1 MSLINKEV
9 NDFEVKAFQNDE
21 FKTVKKEDIL
31 GKWRGTLPLPV
42 RSRPAKWSWR

>member
-21 FKTVKKEDIL
+21 FKTVKIENDFTKN
-31 GKWRGTLPLPV
+31 TVQSV
-42 RSRPAKWSWR
+42 RT

>member
-21 FKTVKKEDIL
+21 FKTVKKD
-31 GKWRGTLPLPV
+31 GN
-42 RSRPAKWSWR
+42 

>member
-9 NDFEVKAFQNDE
+9 NDFEVQAFQNDE

-31 GKWRGTLPLPV
+31 GKWSVFFFIQQILRLFALLN
-42 RSRPAKWSWR
+42 

>member
-21 FKTVKKEDIL
+21 FKTAIPASITSIL
-31 GKWRGTLPLPV
+31 
-42 RSRPAKWSWR
+42 

>member
-21 FKTVKKEDIL
+21 FKTVKKEAIL
-31 GKWRGTLPLPV
+31 GKWSV
-42 RSRPAKWSWR
+42 FFFYPADFTFVCPTEL